1 MTQYLQPLFGIFIF
15 ICIAW
20 LLSEARSAVRPKI
33 IVAGLMTQFLLG
45 LLLLKSPGSQEVF
58 LSLNAVVHAIQQ
70 ATEAGTAFVFGFLGG
85 GNTPYDTTQPANSF
99 ILAFSALPLL
109 LVISALS
116 SLLYYWRILPLVI
129 KGFSWVLQK
138 TLGISGALGLG
149 AAANIFVGMTEAPL
163 LIRPYLSKLSR
174 SELFA
179 LMSCGMATIAG
190 TVMVLYASII
200 GSIIEGAMGHI
211 LVASLLSAP
220 AVLMLAHIIIPEQQS
235 NHSETQYQLEK
246 SASSSMDAIT
256 KGTVEGIQ
264 LLLNIIAMLIVF
276 VALVHLA
283 NQIISLIPALGDEP
297 LTLQKILGW
306 IMAPLVWLTG
316 IPWSEAQA
324 AGALM
329 GVKTILNEFIAYLQL
344 AKMDNSILS
353 QHSKII
359 MLYSL
364 CGFANFGSLG
374 ILIGGLG
381 VMAPERRG
389 EIIELGFKSIIT
401 GTLATLM
408 TGTLAGML
416 L

>member
-33 IVAGLMTQFLLG
+33 IMAGLVTQVLLG

-344 AKMDNSILS
+344 AKMDSSILS

-364 CGFANFGSLG
+364 CGFANLGSLG

>member
-1 MTQYLQPLFGIFIF
+1 MTQYFQPLFGMFIF

-33 IVAGLMTQFLLG
+33 ITAGLMTQILLG

-58 LSLNAVVHAIQQ
+58 LSLNAIVNAIQQ

-85 GNTPYDTTQPANSF
+85 GNAPYETTQPANSF
-99 ILAFSALPLL
+99 ILAFSALPLV

-129 KGFSWVLQK
+129 KGFSWILQK
-138 TLGISGALGLG
+138 TLGISGALGLS
-149 AAANIFVGMTEAPL
+149 AAANIFVGMIEAPL
-163 LIRPYLSKLSR
+163 LIRPYVRKLSR

-190 TVMVLYASII
+190 TVMVLYGSII
-200 GSIIEGAMGHI
+200 SSIIEGAMGHI
-211 LVASLLSAP
+211 LVASLLSVP

-235 NHSETQYQLEK
+235 NHSETQFQLEK
-246 SASSSMDAIT
+246 TASSSMDAIT
-256 KGTVEGIQ
+256 KGTIDGMQ
-264 LLLNIIAMLIVF
+264 LLINIIAMLIVF

-283 NQIISLIPALGDEP
+283 NQIIGLIPALGDEP

-324 AGALM
+324 AGSLM

-344 AKMDNSILS
+344 ANMDSSILS

-364 CGFANFGSLG
+364 CGFANLGSLG
-374 ILIGGLG
+374 IMIGGLG

-408 TGTLAGML
+408 TGTIAGML

>member
-1 MTQYLQPLFGIFIF
+1 M
-15 ICIAW
+15 
-20 LLSEARSAVRPKI
+20 
-33 IVAGLMTQFLLG
+33 
-45 LLLLKSPGSQEVF
+45 
-58 LSLNAVVHAIQQ
+58 
-70 ATEAGTAFVFGFLGG
+70 
-85 GNTPYDTTQPANSF
+85 
-99 ILAFSALPLL
+99 
-109 LVISALS
+109 
-116 SLLYYWRILPLVI
+116 
-129 KGFSWVLQK
+129 
-138 TLGISGALGLG
+138 
-149 AAANIFVGMTEAPL
+149 
-163 LIRPYLSKLSR
+163 
-174 SELFA
+174 
-179 LMSCGMATIAG
+179 MSCGMATIAG

-235 NHSETQYQLEK
+235 KHSETQFQLEK

-264 LLLNIIAMLIVF
+264 LLINIIAMLIVF
-276 VALVHLA
+276 VALVHLV
-283 NQIISLIPALGDEP
+283 NQIIGLFPTLGDEP

-316 IPWSEAQA
+316 IPWPEAQA

-344 AKMDNSILS
+344 AKMDSSILS

-381 VMAPERRG
+381 VMAPERRD

>member
-364 CGFANFGSLG
+364 CGFANLGSLG

>member
-33 IVAGLMTQFLLG
+33 IMAGLVTQFLLG

-129 KGFSWVLQK
+129 KGFSWILQK

-149 AAANIFVGMTEAPL
+149 AAANIFIGMTEAPL

-235 NHSETQYQLEK
+235 NHSETQIQLEK

-344 AKMDNSILS
+344 AKMDSSILS

-364 CGFANFGSLG
+364 CGFANLGSLG